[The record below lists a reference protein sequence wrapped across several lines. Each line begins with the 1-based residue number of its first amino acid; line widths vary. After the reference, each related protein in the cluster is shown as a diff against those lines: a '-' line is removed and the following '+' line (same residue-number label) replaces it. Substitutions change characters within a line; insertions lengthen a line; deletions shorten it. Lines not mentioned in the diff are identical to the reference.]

1 MHFADLCH
9 CFKKKD
15 IAIRISQL
23 VTTEFTNQANQESIL
38 GIEVTKYFLNLE
50 KYEFFLLSE
59 YQFISG
65 IALPLKN
72 TLKRLLG
79 VIYDKDEIMTLIDNQ
94 VEDYI
99 KFIIQEKETHCIKE

>member
-1 MHFADLCH
+1 M
-9 CFKKKD
+9 
-15 IAIRISQL
+15 
-23 VTTEFTNQANQESIL
+23 
-38 GIEVTKYFLNLE
+38 NLE

-79 VIYDKDEIMTLIDNQ
+79 FIYDKDELMILIDNQ

-99 KFIIQEKETHCIKE
+99 RFIIKEKEDHFIKE